1 MSERFQ
7 LHPAER
13 NSPLW
18 LSLARHLQER
28 LSVLRQQNDASL
40 SPEQTEKVRGRI
52 AQIKE
57 ILSLADDKP
66 PVT

>member
-7 LHPAER
+7 LQPAER
-13 NSPLW
+13 MSPLW

-28 LSVLRQQNDASL
+28 LNVLRQQNDTSL
-40 SPEQTEKVRGRI
+40 APEKTENVRGRI

-57 ILSLADDKP
+57 ILALADDKP